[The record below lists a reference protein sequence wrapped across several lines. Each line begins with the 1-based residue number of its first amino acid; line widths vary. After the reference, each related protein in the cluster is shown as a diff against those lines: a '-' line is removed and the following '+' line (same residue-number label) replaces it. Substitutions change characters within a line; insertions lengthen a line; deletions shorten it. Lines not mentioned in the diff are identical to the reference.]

1 MIQATEARKHAFQA
15 VGITYNAAVE
25 KTMNFI
31 DAKIETAAKHGNLS
45 YSIDEDWLLTEF
57 KPFKLGGHE
66 RNTVL
71 ELIKSRLE
79 SIGYKVIISKWNC
92 TPTRSIEI
100 IW

>member
-15 VGITYNAAVE
+15 VGKTYDVAVG
-25 KTMNFI
+25 KTMDFI
-31 DAKIETAAKHGNLS
+31 GLKIEDAAKHGNLS

-57 KPFKLGGHE
+57 KPFNLGHYE

-79 SIGYKVIISKWNC
+79 SIGYKIIISKWGC
-92 TPTRSIEI
+92 SPTRSIEI